1 MIFRSARPYTLWKEL
16 EETIPKGVFRRLR
29 IPEPFPEQKHQR
41 QEHRK
46 ITPYSRPVPESLA
59 IPPLLSADE
68 MTQLHALHRA
78 EHRTRQKEKEKLI
91 LKEKARAKATKKPA
105 APVLAPAEPQPGT
118 SKSSRPQTLLEKI
131 YQEIKAQ
138 TIPKPLQFDQP
149 LLHQENDIQE
159 SFHETKW
166 KKFYPKD
173 LRSESI

>member
-1 MIFRSARPYTLWKEL
+1 MIFRSRNGRTAEKAFFLLLLDSGARPYTLWKEL

-78 EHRTRQKEKEKLI
+78 EHRTRQ
-91 LKEKARAKATKKPA
+91 
-105 APVLAPAEPQPGT
+105 
-118 SKSSRPQTLLEKI
+118 
-131 YQEIKAQ
+131 
-138 TIPKPLQFDQP
+138 
-149 LLHQENDIQE
+149 
-159 SFHETKW
+159 
-166 KKFYPKD
+166 
-173 LRSESI
+173 